1 MGLLEAKD
9 QATAEHSRNV
19 ARLALQLGASCGL
32 KKTELAE
39 LELGALLHDADK
51 LNVPD
56 DIFDKLRRGAPL
68 SEEDLRILREHAS
81 LEGEI
86 PFVKEMPHVVRDCQQ
101 LHHENYNGSGTPHGL
116 KEDQIPLSVRI
127 VQVADT
133 FDALTL
139 NLPGRR
145 GQSRHEALLSL
156 KDYAG
161 TILDPHLVAQFI
173 ELIRSP
179 SAYPEPPERSSK
191 QAARLPRQG
200 GHKEP

>member
-9 QATAEHSRNV
+9 HITAEHSRNV
-19 ARLALQLGASCGL
+19 ARLSLKLGESCGL
-32 KKTELAE
+32 TRRELAE

-56 DIFDKLRRGAPL
+56 EVFDKLRVGSPL
-68 SEEDLRILREHAS
+68 SEEDVRILREHAS

-86 PFVKEMPHVVRDCQQ
+86 PFAKEMPQVVRDCQR

-116 KEDQIPLSVRI
+116 KGDQIPLPVRI
-127 VQVADT
+127 LQVADT

-145 GQSRHEALLSL
+145 GQSRQEALRSL
-156 KDYAG
+156 QEYAG
-161 TILDPHLVAQFI
+161 TILDPRLVTRFTALMQG
-173 ELIRSP
+173 P
-179 SAYPEPPERSSK
+179 SAHPDHRER
-191 QAARLPRQG
+191 P
-200 GHKEP
+200 